1 MREFWLKKLAL
12 VVLCLAFSNTA
23 FATQK
28 GETMQISLEV
38 ESEKIII
45 TLDDNPAT
53 RDFYANLPLKLAFKD
68 YVGEEKI
75 SPALP
80 KRLNTKGL
88 SGYEPQVGDLF
99 YFAPWGNLGIF
110 YNHKPDF
117 HSGLVPFGKVS
128 QSFLNKIKAQ
138 KDGFEILFE
147 RVK

>member
-1 MREFWLKKLAL
+1 MKNVFKMLL
-12 VVLCLAFSNTA
+12 VLAFLSTA
-23 FATQK
+23 FAAQK
-28 GETMQISLEV
+28 GDIMQISLEF

-53 RDFYANLPLKLAFKD
+53 RDFYASLPLKLAFRD

-75 SPALP
+75 SPALS
-80 KRLNTKGL
+80 KRLDTKGL
-88 SGYEPQVGDLF
+88 KGYEPQVGDLF

-128 QSFLNKIKAQ
+128 SSFLNKIKAQ